1 MSGGLLF
8 NQIITGKH
16 PTWSNQNISFQPG
29 ILCLQQAYSKT
40 YQPTNFPFPTI
51 HPTFYPV
58 VNPANSPGVLP
69 QGTFQ
74 HVLRLHV
81 HGRRSELRQGPVQG
95 HLRAVGQTYGVG
107 FRMLERVKSFTY
119 STGTPQKVKAQHHL
133 ESRGS
138 VVDLVMFGPR
148 VWEVVIIGV
157 WDRTCD
163 YQYIWLERVLSSIR
177 KSLEHLRMSERGMG
191 FLYLTGRAGDTA
203 AVTLL
208 RTVTDNK
215 T

>member
-1 MSGGLLF
+1 MI
-8 NQIITGKH
+8 QPKH
-16 PTWSNQNISFQPG
+16 LISAG
-29 ILCLQQAYSKT
+29 HSCLQQAYSKT

-119 STGTPQKVKAQHHL
+119 WYTPKNKSTAPPRNQRFSSGSSYVWAPCMGSCHHWGV
-133 ESRGS
+133 GS
-138 VVDLVMFGPR
+138 NM
-148 VWEVVIIGV
+148 
-157 WDRTCD
+157 
-163 YQYIWLERVLSSIR
+163 
-177 KSLEHLRMSERGMG
+177 
-191 FLYLTGRAGDTA
+191 
-203 AVTLL
+203 
-208 RTVTDNK
+208 
-215 T
+215 